1 MYVYAQSFY
10 LSDDKKDKGKIPV
23 IIHDF
28 FTEYCLESKTT

>member
-28 FTEYCLESKTT
+28 LLNIV